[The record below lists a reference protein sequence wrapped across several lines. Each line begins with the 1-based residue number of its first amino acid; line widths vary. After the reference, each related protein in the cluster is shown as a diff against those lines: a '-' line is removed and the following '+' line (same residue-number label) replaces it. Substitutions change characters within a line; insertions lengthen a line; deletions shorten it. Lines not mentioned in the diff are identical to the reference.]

1 MKVFMIAGEMSGDK
15 HGALLIREL
24 RRLVPDI
31 EISGLGGS
39 LMHEA
44 ASGIENWAEDAAVIG
59 VVEVAKKYG
68 WFRRRFLE
76 TLRRIETGRP
86 DALVLIDYPG
96 FNLRMAEKVRSLVPE
111 TKIAY
116 FISPQVWAW
125 HRGRIPKMARVLDLM
140 MCIFP
145 FEKPLFEEAGL
156 PTVFVGHPLVDD
168 ILATRRDGV
177 REENLIGL
185 FPGSRPREIE
195 RHFPV
200 FLRTVDMLRHRHPE
214 WRFEVAASHRR
225 LESHMRQMA
234 DEAGIPPETLAIRLG
249 NYHDLMDRASAGLVA
264 SGTATLEAA
273 LHGLP
278 YALVYRVAW
287 GTYLLA
293 KLLVKIPH
301 IGMVNILAG
310 REVVRELVQHEL
322 TEKNAVAELERLMA
336 PESREEVLAAMRAS
350 VAKLGGGGAAA
361 LAARAVAALMEG
373 SPLPGDCVVGD
384 RCGSAATCL
393 SDDSL

>member
-1 MKVFMIAGEMSGDK
+1 MRVFVIAGEMSGDK

-24 RRLVPDI
+24 QRSEPGV
-31 EISGLGGS
+31 EVAGLGGA

-44 ASGIENWAEDAAVIG
+44 AHGVENWAEEAAVIG

-76 TLRRIETGRP
+76 ILRRLETERP
-86 DALVLIDYPG
+86 EVLVLIDYPG
-96 FNLRMAEKVRSLVPE
+96 FNLRMAEKVRAAVPE

-156 PTVFVGHPLVDD
+156 PAVFVGHPLVDD
-168 ILATRRDGV
+168 ILASRRSEV

-185 FPGSRPREIE
+185 FPGSRLREIE

-200 FLRTVDMLRHRHPE
+200 FLRTVEILRHRHPE
-214 WRFEVAASHRR
+214 WRFEVAASHKK
-225 LESHMRQMA
+225 LESHMSGMA
-234 DEAGIPPETLAIRLG
+234 DDAGLPPETLSIRLG

-264 SGTATLEAA
+264 SGTATLEAS
-273 LHGLP
+273 LHDMP
-278 YALVYRVAW
+278 YALVYKVAW
-287 GTYLLA
+287 GTFLLA
-293 KLLVKIPH
+293 KLLVKIPY

-310 REVVRELVQHEL
+310 REVVRELVQHEFS
-322 TEKNAVAELERLMA
+322 EKTAVAELERLML
-336 PESREEVLAAMRAS
+336 PESRKEVLEGMRAA

-361 LAARAVAALMEG
+361 LAAQSVLALVRG
-373 SPLPGDCVVGD
+373 APLPADCTAGNTVCEASGKPV
-384 RCGSAATCL
+384 S
-393 SDDSL
+393 